1 MNERLNAM
9 TGDETTDASPFVES
23 SPRSLGAVMGH
34 VSGRTAVLMLA
45 ALAVAS
51 PALGAQQPPDTTV
64 LDPVVVTAER
74 VPTARVASPA
84 TTTVITREQLA
95 QRGLRRVAEALRT
108 VAGLEIVETGSIGG
122 NTALFV
128 RGGES
133 DYVKVLVDGVPLNDP
148 GGAIDLADL
157 TTDNVERIEIVRGP
171 VSVLYGSDAVSGV
184 VQIFTRQGEGAA
196 RGELRLRAGTH
207 TAVEALGGVAG
218 GAGVLG
224 YALTVSHARSNGIY
238 DLNNDYR
245 SVVWSGQVTA
255 APNPRTSAR
264 LSLRHAGTRYQFPTD
279 GTGRVEDRNSFQQR
293 DRTVGVFELRREIV
307 PDLEAR
313 LLLGLHDVDGGIDD
327 QPDGPAD
334 TLGFFGFVSNQAGR
348 RRTAE
353 LELHAFAPGAT
364 VLTGGVQFEQE
375 AERAVTTSVSEF
387 GEAESSS
394 DVKRRNLGLYLQVH
408 SAGLG
413 PLSVTGGLR
422 VDDNEAFGT
431 FLSARAGAAV
441 RIGSSSRVRASIGR
455 AFKEP
460 TFFENFADGPF
471 ARGNPAL
478 RPERSLT
485 WEVAIEHRLLHGGI
499 LLAAAYFNQ
508 RFRDLIQYTFAPP
521 SADDPS
527 YFNVAAANA
536 RGVELEA
543 TATLDVGL
551 QVNGAYTY
559 LETEVVDAGFDTDNG
574 AAFVEGAR
582 LLRRPTHALSL
593 RGTRQFGSRATISAV
608 MRYIGSR
615 ADRDFSAGPAVPVE
629 LAAYGT
635 VDVSARVTAWTSK
648 TGRQGLD
655 LTARV
660 RNVFDADY
668 REVFGFLTAGR
679 TVVVGLRVGL

>member
-1 MNERLNAM
+1 MRNA
-9 TGDETTDASPFVES
+9 
-23 SPRSLGAVMGH
+23 
-34 VSGRTAVLMLA
+34 VSRRTAVLLSA
-45 ALAVAS
+45 ALAVSS
-51 PALGAQQPPDTTV
+51 PTLGAQDPSDTTL

-74 VPTARVASPA
+74 VPTARIASPA
-84 TTTVITREQLA
+84 TTTVITGEELA
-95 QRGLRRVAEALRT
+95 ERGLRRVAEALRT

-122 NTALFV
+122 STALFV

-133 DYVKVLVDGVPLNDP
+133 DYVKVLVDGVPVNDP

-184 VQIFTRQGEGAA
+184 VQIFTRRGDGAV
-196 RGELRLRAGTH
+196 RGELSLRAGTR
-207 TAVEALGGVAG
+207 TALEALGGVAG
-218 GAGVLG
+218 GAGALG
-224 YALTVSHARSNGIY
+224 YALTVSHARSEGIY

-255 APNPRTSAR
+255 DPDRRTSAQ
-264 LSLRHAGTRYQFPTD
+264 LSVRHSGSRYQFPTD

-293 DRTVGVFELRREIV
+293 DRTVGVFQLRREIA
-307 PDLEAR
+307 PAIEAR
-313 LLLGLHDVDGGIDD
+313 LLFGFHDVDGGIDD

-334 TLGFFGFVSNQAGR
+334 TLGFFGFSSNQAGKR
-348 RRTAE
+348 RSAE

-364 VLTGGVQFEQE
+364 VLTAGVQYEQE
-375 AERAVTTSVSEF
+375 AERAATTSISEF

-394 DVKRRNLGLYLQVH
+394 DVQRRNVGLYFQLH
-408 SAGLG
+408 AAGLG
-413 PLSVTGGLR
+413 RLSVTGGVR

-431 FLSARAGAAV
+431 FLSARAGAAL
-441 RIGSSSRVRASIGR
+441 RIGSSTRVRASIGR

-485 WEVAIEHRLLHGGI
+485 WEVGIEQHLRHDKI
-499 LLAAAYFNQ
+499 SVAAAYFDQ

-521 SADDPS
+521 SPDDPT
-527 YFNVAAANA
+527 YVNVAAANA
-536 RGVELEA
+536 RGMELEA
-543 TATLDVGL
+543 SATLDVGL
-551 QVNGAYTY
+551 HVTGAYTY
-559 LETEVVDAGFDTDNG
+559 LETKVVDAGFDTDAG
-574 AAFVEGAR
+574 AAFVEGER

-593 RGTRQFGSRATISAV
+593 SAAQHFGSRATLSAGL
-608 MRYIGSR
+608 RYVGSR
-615 ADRDFSAGPAVPVE
+615 ADRDFSAVPTLPVE
-629 LAAYGT
+629 LAGYGT

-648 TGRQGLD
+648 TGRRGLD
-655 LTARV
+655 LTARI
-660 RNVFDADY
+660 RNLFDADY

-679 TVVVGLRVGL
+679 TVVVGVRVGL